1 MPIWKQHISKRGFPF
16 SIKEIYLLWKIAEF
30 AILISIKKNLKL
42 IRSESM
48 ICINFFAGFPEQRTC
63 LCWRSQCWLSH
74 TRAREE
80 KGNRFSGK
88 KKLKTISLGKE
99 KPFRKQV
106 KGAQRKGFVRK
117 KRENVWS
124 FRGTGIPNLSGGPET
139 GCHLDQLTTLARNKR
154 RTTRTLSNKLQHS
167 GLVRNYV

>member
-1 MPIWKQHISKRGFPF
+1 MWWNFMSYERLLNLQYWFQLRKSLKFDRLNDFVLVLSWF
-16 SIKEIYLLWKIAEF
+16 SWTGDL
-30 AILISIKKNLKL
+30 
-42 IRSESM
+42 
-48 ICINFFAGFPEQRTC
+48 P
-63 LCWRSQCWLSH
+63 CWRSQCWLSH

-139 GCHLDQLTTLARNKR
+139 GCHLDQLTTLARRR
-154 RTTRTLSNKLQHS
+154 RTTRTMSTILQHG